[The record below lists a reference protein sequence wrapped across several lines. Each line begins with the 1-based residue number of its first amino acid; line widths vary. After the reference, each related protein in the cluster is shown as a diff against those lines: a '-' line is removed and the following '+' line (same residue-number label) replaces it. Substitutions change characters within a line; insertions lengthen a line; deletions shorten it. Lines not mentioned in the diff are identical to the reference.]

1 MCFAT
6 NAQIGY
12 LRMLLQEAGYPHR
25 MGSAYA
31 ELGATLR
38 EQGGTV
44 EDWLWGMSVGR
55 ASRLIK
61 RLKWEC
67 KLIRSARRKGQS
79 LAEKWAQKFRVGG
92 NWNAS
97 AEAEMNRSGDV
108 AASGG
113 GGYENSDNY
122 LGTPYVFID
131 GSGLLL
137 YVDGFETV
145 RFFSEAEIA
154 ELQRTWARSTAI
166 VNVVREISWLE
177 KYVAKAKEPEGVKE
191 PE

>member
-31 ELGATLR
+31 GLGATLR

-44 EDWLWGMSVGR
+44 EDWLQGMSVGR
-55 ASRLIK
+55 ASRLIQ

-113 GGYENSDNY
+113 GGYESPDDY

-137 YVDGFETV
+137 YVDGFATV
-145 RFFSEAEIA
+145 RLFSEAEIA
-154 ELQRTWARSTAI
+154 ELQRTRDRPTAI
-166 VNVVREISWLE
+166 VNGGREISWLE
-177 KYVAKAKEPEGVKE
+177 KHVAKAREPERQS
-191 PE
+191 

>member
-79 LAEKWAQKFRVGG
+79 LAEKWVRKFRVGG

-108 AASGG
+108 ASSGG
-113 GGYENSDNY
+113 ADTRAPITTSGRPTSLLMVRGSCCTWTGSKQ
-122 LGTPYVFID
+122 LGSFQRRRLPSYKNV
-131 GSGLLL
+131 GS
-137 YVDGFETV
+137 FH
-145 RFFSEAEIA
+145 RHR
-154 ELQRTWARSTAI
+154 QRGSR
-166 VNVVREISWLE
+166 NF
-177 KYVAKAKEPEGVKE
+177 VA
-191 PE
+191 